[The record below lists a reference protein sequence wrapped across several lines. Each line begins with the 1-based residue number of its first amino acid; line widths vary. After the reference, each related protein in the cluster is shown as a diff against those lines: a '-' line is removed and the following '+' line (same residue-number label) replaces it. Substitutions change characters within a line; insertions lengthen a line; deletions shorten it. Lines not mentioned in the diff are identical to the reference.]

1 MVIYVLKS
9 YITLFFMFLGV
20 AATSQLTLIIF
31 GAFGDIDLIKYAKSL
46 IKYAA
51 VKEFYFGVCLK
62 I

>member
-46 IKYAA
+46 IKQLRS
-51 VKEFYFGVCLK
+51 FTLVCA
-62 I
+62 